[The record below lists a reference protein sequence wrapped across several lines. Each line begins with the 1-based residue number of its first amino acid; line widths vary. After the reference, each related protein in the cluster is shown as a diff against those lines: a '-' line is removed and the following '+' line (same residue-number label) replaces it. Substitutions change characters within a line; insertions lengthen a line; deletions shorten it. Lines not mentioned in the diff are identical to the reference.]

1 MLKRFLP
8 KDYKR
13 SIFEITPEYL
23 QERNIKG
30 IITDLDNTLVEWY
43 RPEATPE
50 IIEWYKRMQKNGISV
65 MIVSNNKKKR
75 VSGFA
80 KPHGI
85 PYLYDAQKPRSKSFK
100 KALDLMGLDIDETV
114 VIGDQLLTDIWGGNR
129 QGFHTIL
136 VAPVAKTDAIW
147 TKLNRRIERWIL
159 RWFEKKGLLEWEEL
173 SSGK

>member
-43 RPEATPE
+43 
-50 IIEWYKRMQKNGISV
+50 KRMQKNGISV

-75 VSGFA
+75 LFLNNGFSLIFIYYTFISNGQMD
-80 KPHGI
+80 PLMI
-85 PYLYDAQKPRSKSFK
+85 
-100 KALDLMGLDIDETV
+100 KATEASAM
-114 VIGDQLLTDIWGGNR
+114 R
-129 QGFHTIL
+129 MS
-136 VAPVAKTDAIW
+136 P
-147 TKLNRRIERWIL
+147 
-159 RWFEKKGLLEWEEL
+159 
-173 SSGK
+173 